1 MRSIA
6 DVGYQQISSSIHL
19 NTMAQITA
27 TKLESLNVLKLYEHY
42 GALERSLP
50 LLTVESQD
58 LAKAELEQCAQIRSE
73 KIDRIYYAIAAHEDA
88 LERIKKEGELM
99 AAAKKHHESQIK
111 SLKGLI
117 SWLRRALPVDSNK
130 ITGRNYQF
138 TLIKK
143 KDLTVEVSS
152 SIEDWDKKEQEQF
165 CILQET
171 TIMKRIVVRSISGEL
186 LEEKTTPSTKTEL
199 LPNLDA
205 IRNAYQTGQ
214 HLPHGVKVVQEYSI
228 RTKRIYSESKVD
240 LDASTYFGELL
251 SEVGTSD

>member
-1 MRSIA
+1 
-6 DVGYQQISSSIHL
+6 
-19 NTMAQITA
+19 MAQITA

-50 LLTVESQD
+50 LLTAESQD

-73 KIDRIYYAIAAHEDA
+73 KIDRIYYSIAAHEDA
-88 LERIKKEGELM
+88 LERIKKESELM
-99 AAAKKHHESQIK
+99 ATAKKHHESQIK

-143 KDLTVEVSS
+143 KDLTVELNA
-152 SIEDWDKKEQEQF
+152 SIEDWDKKQQEKF

-171 TIMKRIVVRSISGEL
+171 TIMKHIVVRSIGGEL

-205 IRNAYQTGQ
+205 IRDAYQTGQ
-214 HLPHGVKVVQEYSI
+214 HLPNGVKVVQEYSI
-228 RTKRIYSESKVD
+228 RTKRIYSEPKVD
-240 LDASTYFGELL
+240 LDASEYFGELL
-251 SEVGTSD
+251 PEVGGSD